1 MSKSSAFARLK
12 KKRTNVSELASK
24 LESASGKKS
33 YGDDRFWKLH
43 KEQSGIG
50 SAVIRLLPASEGN
63 DTPFIKKYS
72 HGFQGPGGWYID
84 VCPTT
89 IGQECPVCD
98 HNKGVVEKGGGW
110 EDLDE
115 PGKKYVREH
124 KRREE
129 YNFNILVLKDDHNPD
144 NEGKNFLWSCGKS
157 VFDIIISA
165 MDPEFDDEDPL
176 NPFDMW
182 EGADLKL
189 KSRKAD
195 GYIKYDRSGFES
207 PTALFDG
214 DDEKLEELYGKQ
226 YDLNEFVDPNNF
238 KDYAFYES
246 KLNTA
251 LGTKKPKRTVTE
263 DSGDDSPA
271 PKPVK
276 SEKASKTTDAPSTS
290 TDDGDDEEMMAYF
303 SAMAES

>member
-12 KKRTNVSELASK
+12 KKRTNVAELASK

-43 KEQSGIG
+43 KEPSGIG
-50 SAVIRLLPASEGN
+50 SAVIRLLPPSEDN

-72 HGFQGPGGWYID
+72 HGFQGPGGWFID

-98 HNKGVVEKGGGW
+98 HNKGIVEAGGGW
-110 EDLDE
+110 EDLDDQ
-115 PGKKYVREH
+115 GKKYVRDH

-129 YNFNILVLKDDHNPD
+129 YNFNIVVIKDDHNPD

-165 MDPEFDDEDPL
+165 MDPEFDDEEPL
-176 NPFDMW
+176 NPFDFW
-182 EGADLKL
+182 EGANLKL

-195 GYIKYDRSGFES
+195 GYIKYDKSSFEAPS
-207 PTALFDG
+207 ALFDG
-214 DDEKLEELYGKQ
+214 DDERLEELYNKQ

-238 KDYAFYES
+238 KEYSFYES
-246 KLNTA
+246 KLNNA
-251 LGTKKPKRTVTE
+251 LGTAKKAKPTKVAQ
-263 DSGDDSPA
+263 DAGDDSPT
-271 PKPVK
+271 PKP
-276 SEKASKTTDAPSTS
+276 EKAKAKPAPTPVDTS
-290 TDDGDDEEMMAYF
+290 DDEDEEMMAYF
-303 SAMAES
+303 QNMAES